1 MKMIKYFLSFMSG
14 TAIGLI
20 AGYMAGAKRDIYLGS
35 SDPGTFREK
44 ENSSHKEIKRELSD
58 LKKKYDQ
65 GLDELTDQ
73 MKDRLE
79 ELKKITED
87 KE

>member
-1 MKMIKYFLSFMSG
+1 MIKYFLTFMTG
-14 TAIGLI
+14 AAIGLI
-20 AGYMAGAKRDIYLGS
+20 AGYMAGAKRDIYLDTGDLGS
-35 SDPGTFREK
+35 FRKK
-44 ENSSHKEIKRELSD
+44 EESSHKEIRRELGD

-73 MKDRLE
+73 MKQRLE
-79 ELKKITED
+79 ELKKITEE